1 MMMLAKKYAQGE
13 KPFHIFGLKDHIS
26 SFSRKNMFMH
36 QKMHFEGKINE
47 IFYFKNP
54 HTTFLVLGPFVMV
67 LKIGLPTQKIE
78 QSAYIALQQ
87 KVLVFTKV
95 LFD

>member
-1 MMMLAKKYAQGE
+1 MLKGKTISYFWIKRPYFLLFTKKYVHAS
-13 KPFHIFGLKDHIS
+13 KKCT
-26 SFSRKNMFMH
+26 
-36 QKMHFEGKINE
+36 FEGKINE

>member
-1 MMMLAKKYAQGE
+1 
-13 KPFHIFGLKDHIS
+13 
-26 SFSRKNMFMH
+26 MFMH

-78 QSAYIALQQ
+78 QSPYIALQQ
-87 KVLVFTKV
+87 KVLVFTKSFSRENKILV
-95 LFD
+95 KALKQSSIKNRIRIV

>member
-1 MMMLAKKYAQGE
+1 
-13 KPFHIFGLKDHIS
+13 
-26 SFSRKNMFMH
+26 MH

-54 HTTFLVLGPFVMV
+54 QPTFLVLGPIVKV

-78 QSAYIALQQ
+78 QSPYIALQQ
-87 KVLVFTKV
+87 KVVVFTKSFSRKNKILV
-95 LFD
+95 KALKQSSIKNRIRIV